1 MSAEKKMGIQL
12 SDHFTY
18 SRLFRFTLPSIVM
31 LIFSS
36 LYGVVDGFFV
46 SNFVGKEAFTAVNF
60 IMPFLMILGAIGFL
74 FGTGGGALIA
84 RTMGEGNP
92 ELANRQFSLVVYV
105 SLGIGVILTVL
116 GFWMLRP
123 VASFLGA
130 EGVLLEDCVR
140 YGRVILLAN
149 PAYILQYEFQCLFA
163 TAQKPKLGLYVTVAS
178 GLTNMVLDALFVA
191 VFPWGLEGAAA
202 ATALS
207 QCVGG
212 LLPLLYFGRKNS
224 SRLRLTRTQWMG
236 RALLKVCGNGSSE
249 LLSNISMS
257 LVSMLYNVQLL
268 RYAGQ
273 DGVASYGV
281 LMYVML
287 VFQSIFIGY
296 SIGVA
301 PVVSYQYGAKNS
313 AELRGL
319 RQKSLRVIG
328 AAAVLMFAVAL
339 LSAEP
344 LSRIFVGYD
353 AALLDLTLHAFSIY
367 SFSFL
372 FAGFSIF
379 ASAFFTALND
389 GLTSAVISF
398 VRTLVFQ
405 VVCVLVFP
413 LIWGVD
419 GIWLAIVG
427 AEMLAVAVSAGF
439 LVIKRKKYGY

>member
-116 GFWMLRP
+116 GFWLLRP

-207 QCVGG
+207 QCIGG

>member
-328 AAAVLMFAVAL
+328 AAAMLMFAVAL

>member
-116 GFWMLRP
+116 GFWLLRP
-123 VASFLGA
+123 VAAFLGA

-313 AELRGL
+313 VELRGL

-353 AALLDLTLHAFSIY
+353 VALLDLTLHAFSIY